1 MRPPLSVVTGIASFA
16 ALLAVSCRTDDRTPL
31 GPAVRASA
39 QQYVASSG
47 DVQTVTDADQVL
59 VEYTSEIELRAAVAV
74 TGGSIDQVHPEIS
87 FATVSGLSDDQVAQ
101 LARMP
106 GIKGATRD
114 VIVQWVPSNEATDAA
129 DIQAV
134 PDVLPQLT
142 PDPTTTF
149 FYAAFQWDMRAI
161 RAQDAWPTGFQGQ
174 GAKVAILDTGIDDTH
189 PELAGKVDHA
199 LSVAFTPNQ
208 NPAPFPVWG
217 DDNLHGTHVASTV
230 TGNLFAMASVAPLAR
245 LIAVKVLNRNGS
257 GSFGNIIAGVLYA
270 TNVGA
275 NVINMSLGA
284 YFPKSTRGGGP
295 LNAAL
300 AKAVNYAQ
308 GHGVL
313 VVCAAGNN
321 GVNLDHDV
329 NFVFVPA
336 QSGTVFAVSATGPIG
351 QANFDHLAHYSNF
364 GRSGVDVAAPGGEF
378 GQPGNGTRDL
388 VLGACSRQTLDP
400 HFAICRTGTFYLF
413 AAGTSMA
420 SPHAAGVAALVFSR
434 FGLGQT
440 PAQVRTRLE
449 QTADDLGEPGV
460 DLFYSHGRINAGRA
474 VNQ

>member
-1 MRPPLSVVTGIASFA
+1 
-16 ALLAVSCRTDDRTPL
+16 
-31 GPAVRASA
+31 
-39 QQYVASSG
+39 
-47 DVQTVTDADQVL
+47 
-59 VEYTSEIELRAAVAV
+59 
-74 TGGSIDQVHPEIS
+74 
-87 FATVSGLSDDQVAQ
+87 
-101 LARMP
+101 
-106 GIKGATRD
+106 
-114 VIVQWVPSNEATDAA
+114 VIVQWVPAMEGADVA
-129 DIQAV
+129 DIEAV
-134 PDVLPQLT
+134 PDVLPQLG
-142 PDPTTTF
+142 PDPTQTF

-230 TGNLFAMASVAPLAR
+230 AGNLFAMASVAPQAT

-257 GSFGNIIAGVLYA
+257 GSFGNIIAGILHA
-270 TNVGA
+270 TNAGA

-284 YFPKSTRGGGP
+284 YFPKNARGGGP

-300 AKAVNYAQ
+300 AKAVNYAE
-308 GHGVL
+308 GHGVF

-336 QSGTVFAVSATGPIG
+336 QSGTAFAVSATGPIG
-351 QANFDHLAHYSNF
+351 QASFDHLAHYSNY
-364 GRSGVDVAAPGGEF
+364 GRTGPAVAAPGGEF
-378 GQPGNGTRDL
+378 GQPGSSFRDL

-400 HFAICRTGTFYLF
+400 RFAVCRNGSFYIF

-420 SPHAAGVAALVFSR
+420 SPHAAGVAALVLSR
-434 FGLGQT
+434 FGLSQNPG
-440 PAQVRTRLE
+440 QVRTRIE
-449 QTADDLGEPGV
+449 QTADDLGAPGV